1 MEKIRDER
9 SLGELFG
16 DLSRETSAL
25 IRHEVAL
32 ARTEVTQKA
41 SKVGKDIAI
50 LAVGGAVVYAGVLA
64 LIAAVIIVLANFM
77 PWWLSALLVG
87 IVVAAIGYALV
98 QRGMSALKKENLAPR
113 QTMETLKEDT
123 EWAKDQI
130 R

>member
-1 MEKIRDER
+1 
-9 SLGELFG
+9 
-16 DLSRETSAL
+16 
-25 IRHEVAL
+25 
-32 ARTEVTQKA
+32 
-41 SKVGKDIAI
+41 
-50 LAVGGAVVYAGVLA
+50 
-64 LIAAVIIVLANFM
+64 VIIVLANFM